1 MTLPKLLLEAKNL
14 RLIGYLTN
22 KILSGDFHHTRFLRP
37 GLILRHK
44 LTALD
49 SLIQTNSFASK

>member
-1 MTLPKLLLEAKNL
+1 MTLPKLLLEVRNL

-22 KILSGDFHHTRFLRP
+22 KILSGDFNHTKFLRP

-44 LTALD
+44 PLEVDGLSHTE
-49 SLIQTNSFASK
+49 IFV